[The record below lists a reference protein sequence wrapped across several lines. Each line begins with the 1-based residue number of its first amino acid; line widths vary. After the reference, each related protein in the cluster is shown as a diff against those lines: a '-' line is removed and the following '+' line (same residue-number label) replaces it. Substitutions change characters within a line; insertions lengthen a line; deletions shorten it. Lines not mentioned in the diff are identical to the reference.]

1 MILGQMSMSWSASPI
16 LRKKYQSLPV
26 HTVRSDLLRDMVKTL
41 QDCCLACIARHISSY
56 NRLGTFLSRLHKES
70 LLERMCWH
78 GQLTPERS
86 PSVSYH
92 LFSHVLKRVNLSY
105 STQVDDK
112 TFDVLARSDCLPTS
126 ITVKDCPNVTGMR
139 WVKCQGFQRRSCGTS
154 CRLNKTMR
162 ILKNSG
168 GEFEQVPSAYQTV
181 DSSSRALFRYPP
193 AVEWCLKR

>member
-1 MILGQMSMSWSASPI
+1 MRIINVLIG
-16 LRKKYQSLPV
+16 LRN
-26 HTVRSDLLRDMVKTL
+26 MVKTL

-112 TFDVLARSDCLPTS
+112 TLDVLARSDCLPTS

-139 WVKCQGFQRRSCGTS
+139 WVKCPEGFQRRRLRSCGTS
-154 CRLNKTMR
+154 CSENPKECRGRSTNC
-162 ILKNSG
+162 I
-168 GEFEQVPSAYQTV
+168 P
-181 DSSSRALFRYPP
+181 DSSSHALFRFPP
-193 AVEWCLKR
+193 AVEWLLVSCTILFVTST